1 MTFFLLAAAIMAVS
15 ILLLHRIAIFFGCP
29 IKYKS
34 LILCAVMAFLVNF
47 ATLNI
52 SPFLTPMHY
61 GLIIIFV
68 LAASLGVTFY
78 NARLLKKE
86 RRTAS
91 EDIRGEPAEETP
103 AEEAVEEPVA
113 DEAPAEEPA
122 QEPVADEAPA
132 EEPAKEP
139 VADEAPAEEPTE
151 EPVADEAPAEEPA
164 QEPAADEAPAEEPA
178 QEPVA
183 DEAPAEEPAQ
193 EPIADEAPAEEPAQ
207 EPVADDEELDDEDLD
222 IEPAMPPSEE
232 ERQRAKEELKEL
244 TEAVGRLRS
253 MDDYLDYADQEA
265 RAHRSRHA
273 VFAYKQALGIYW
285 NDDYAPFIAINLS
298 NTYKDMGD
306 YEAAVDTY
314 EAALILPA
322 AQKNAAMQQEFRR
335 SIDYLRR
342 VHDILASHGIADTPF
357 AQIPPAISAEI
368 ENAGSKA

>member
-1 MTFFLLAAAIMAVS
+1 MAVS

-103 AEEAVEEPVA
+103 AEE
-113 DEAPAEEPA
+113 PA

-132 EEPAKEP
+132 EEPTEEP
-139 VADEAPAEEPTE
+139 VTDEAPADEPAE

-164 QEPAADEAPAEEPA
+164 QEPAADEAPADESA

-183 DEAPAEEPAQ
+183 DEAPAEE
-193 EPIADEAPAEEPAQ
+193 
-207 EPVADDEELDDEDLD
+207 EELDDEDLD

-244 TEAVGRLRS
+244 TEVVGRLRS

-368 ENAGSKA
+368 ESAGSKA